1 MLLFKLNQLDE
12 SLLTDDVYFLS
23 CNTINEKKYITSVI
37 GKNFTQVDD
46 NSASLVDVTLST
58 SIAYLYNP
66 TIVCCSKNMLP
77 VITTALNAN
86 KTIYI
91 IPSLNIITSKNQITV
106 DDDISDLDIRKLQLL
121 QKVNML
127 IKNYVPTLSLSSFM
141 KCSLY
146 IQKLIIENK
155 VCISFNANTDYN
167 TKEQILAYLTE
178 DTVSDELK
186 TTVTELLENLP
197 LDTLPTIS
205 DLDFENINEEEI
217 NTLDSYL
224 NDVNKLTRTIK
235 KFYTFIK
242 AMLYATDI
250 EQLAE
255 LEKKFILNYYT
266 QLILLCILM
275 VTCFTWKS

>member
-37 GKNFTQVDD
+37 GKNFTQPDD

-58 SIAYLYNP
+58 SIAYLYSP
-66 TIVCCSKNMLP
+66 IMVCCSKDMLP
-77 VITTALNAN
+77 IITTALNTN
-86 KTIYI
+86 QSFYI
-91 IPSLNIITSKNQITV
+91 NTSLNIITSENQITV
-106 DDDISDLDIRKLQLL
+106 DDNISDLDIRKLQLL

-127 IKNYVPTLSLSSFM
+127 VKSYVPTLGLSSFM

-155 VCISFNANTDYN
+155 VSISFNANTDYN

-186 TTVTELLENLP
+186 TTVAELLENIP
-197 LDTLPTIS
+197 LDILPAIS
-205 DLDFENINEEEI
+205 DLDFENIDENEI

-224 NDVNKLTRTIK
+224 NDVNKLTHMIK
-235 KFYTFIK
+235 MFYTFIEV
-242 AMLYATDI
+242 MLYATDVA
-250 EQLAE
+250 QLAE

-266 QLILLCILM
+266 QLNLL
-275 VTCFTWKS
+275 V

>member
-37 GKNFTQVDD
+37 GKNFTQADD
-46 NSASLVDVTLST
+46 NSASVVDVTLST

-66 TIVCCSKNMLP
+66 TIVCCSKDMLP

-91 IPSLNIITSKNQITV
+91 IPSLNIITSENQIIV

-127 IKNYVPTLSLSSFM
+127 VKSYVPTLGLSSFM

-197 LDTLPTIS
+197 LDTLPAIS

-224 NDVNKLTRTIK
+224 KDVNKLTHTIK
-235 KFYTFIK
+235 MFYTFIK

-266 QLILLCILM
+266 QLNLL
-275 VTCFTWKS
+275 V